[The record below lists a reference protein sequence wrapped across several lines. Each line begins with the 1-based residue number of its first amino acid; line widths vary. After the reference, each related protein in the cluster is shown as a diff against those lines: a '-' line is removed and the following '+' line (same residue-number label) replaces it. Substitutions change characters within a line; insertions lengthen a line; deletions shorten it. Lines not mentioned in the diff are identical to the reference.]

1 MTITDFGAFVPG
13 PRTEIAPTGSGA
25 LDGLTFVVKDL
36 IDVAGTITG
45 GGNPDWHGQQQPAGN
60 SAVVVQRFLQAGA
73 AMVGKTVTDELA
85 FSLEGENEHYGT
97 PINPRCPDRL
107 PGGSSSGSAVAV
119 AAGLADL
126 GLGTDTGGSVRVPAS
141 FCGLYGWRPTHGRV
155 PMTGVIP
162 FAPSFDTVGLFAR
175 DAAQLRTGAG
185 VLLQTPPAQ
194 KRPVR
199 LLLAADAFALGDPE
213 AQAPLREAAAGLGV
227 VEEIEIY
234 GGRAAEFLEAYTTLQ
249 GLDIVRSLGVFL
261 ESKPRFGAAIVPR
274 FEGARALDP
283 AVEPAW
289 QAWRRDMAARLRALL
304 PPGTLLLLPATP
316 GIAPLRFLR
325 DADAGRFYQATLTL
339 CSVAGLA
346 GLPVVTLPLATL
358 DGCPLGLSVIAGP
371 GEDEALLAC
380 ISTSTAPS
388 PSAVRRGRARS
399 RTSTSGR
406 STSGP

>member
-1 MTITDFGAFVPG
+1 MSDDFGAFVPG
-13 PRTEIAPTGSGA
+13 PRAHLAPTGSGA

-45 GGNPDWHGQQQPAGN
+45 GGNPDWHGQQQPAEA
-60 SAVVVQRFLQAGA
+60 SAAVVQRFLQAGA
-73 AMVGKTVTDELA
+73 ALVGKTVTDELA

-97 PINPRCPDRL
+97 PVNPRCPDRL

-119 AAGLADL
+119 AARLADL

-175 DAAQLRTGAG
+175 DATRLSFGAG
-185 VLLQTPPAQ
+185 ALLQTPPAE

-199 LLLAADAFALGDPE
+199 LLVAADAFALADPE
-213 AQAPLREAAAGLGV
+213 AQSPLREAAAGLGV

-234 GGRAAEFLEAYTTLQ
+234 GGRAAEFLEAYTILQ
-249 GLDIVRSLGVFL
+249 GLDVMRSLGAFL
-261 ESKPRFGAAIVPR
+261 ESKPRFGATIAPR

-283 AVEPAW
+283 ACEPEW
-289 QAWRRDMAARLRALL
+289 RAWRRDVTARMKVLL
-304 PPGTLLLLPATP
+304 PPGTMLLLPTTP

-325 DADAGRFYQATLTL
+325 NAHAERFYQAALTL

-346 GLPVVTLPLATL
+346 GLPAVTLPLATL
-358 DGCPLGLSVIAGP
+358 DDCPLGLSVLAGR
-371 GEDEALLAC
+371 GEDEALLAF
-380 ISTSTAPS
+380 AQP
-388 PSAVRRGRARS
+388 
-399 RTSTSGR
+399 
-406 STSGP
+406 

>member
-1 MTITDFGAFVPG
+1 MTVTDFGAFVPG

-45 GGNPDWHGQQQPAGN
+45 GGNPDWHGQQQPTET

-141 FCGLYGWRPTHGRV
+141 FCGLYGFRPTYGRV
-155 PMTGVIP
+155 SMAGVMP

-175 DAAQLRTGAG
+175 NAAHLGTGAG
-185 VLLQTPPAQ
+185 ALLQTPPAQ

-199 LLLAADAFALGDPE
+199 LLLAADALALADPE

-234 GGRAAEFLEAYTTLQ
+234 GGRTAEFLEAYTTLQ
-249 GLDIVRSLGVFL
+249 GLDVMRSLGAFL
-261 ESKPRFGAAIVPR
+261 ESKPRFGAIVGPR

-283 AVEPAW
+283 AVDPQW
-289 QAWRRDMAARLRALL
+289 RAWRRDMAARMNSLL
-304 PPGTLLLLPATP
+304 PPGTILLLPTAP

-325 DADAGRFYQATLTL
+325 DAHADRFYQAALPL

-346 GLPVVTLPLATL
+346 GLPVVTLPAATL
-358 DGCPLGLSVIAGP
+358 DGCPLGLSMIAGP
-371 GEDEALLAC
+371 GEDEALLAL
-380 ISTSTAPS
+380 A
-388 PSAVRRGRARS
+388 
-399 RTSTSGR
+399 
-406 STSGP
+406 

>member
-1 MTITDFGAFVPG
+1 MSAGQPTANDFGAFVPG
-13 PRTEIAPTGSGA
+13 PRTRLIPSGSGA

-45 GGNPDWHGQQQPAGN
+45 GGNPDWHGQQQPAET

-73 AMVGKTVTDELA
+73 AMIGKTVTDELA

-97 PINPRCPDRL
+97 PVNPRCPDRL

-175 DAAQLRTGAG
+175 NAAQLRTGAAA
-185 VLLQTPPAQ
+185 LLQTPPTQ

-199 LLLAADAFALGDPE
+199 LLLAADAFVLADPE
-213 AQAPLREAAAGLGV
+213 AQAPLREAAAGLGIA
-227 VEEIEIY
+227 EEIEIY
-234 GGRAAEFLEAYTTLQ
+234 SGRAAEFLEAYTTLQ
-249 GLDIVRSLGVFL
+249 GLDVMRSLGVFL
-261 ESKPRFGAAIVPR
+261 ESKPRFGATIAPR

-283 AVEPAW
+283 AREPEW
-289 QAWRRDMAARLRALL
+289 RAWRRDMAARMNSLL
-304 PPGTLLLLPATP
+304 PPGTMLLLPTTP
-316 GIAPLRFLR
+316 GIAPRRFLR
-325 DADAGRFYQATLTL
+325 DAHAERFYQAALTL

-346 GLPVVTLPLATL
+346 GLPVVTLPLATV
-358 DGCPLGLSVIAGP
+358 DGCPLGLSAIAGP
-371 GEDEALLAC
+371 GEDEALLAL
-380 ISTSTAPS
+380 APS
-388 PSAVRRGRARS
+388 QRA
-399 RTSTSGR
+399 
-406 STSGP
+406 

>member
-1 MTITDFGAFVPG
+1 MSGPGGPRSDDDFGAFVAG

-36 IDVAGTITG
+36 IDVAGTVTG
-45 GGNPDWHGQQQPAGN
+45 GGNPDWHGQQELAAM
-60 SAVVVQRFLQAGA
+60 SAMVVQSFLQAGA
-73 AMVGKTVTDELA
+73 AMAGKTVTDELA

-97 PINPRCPDRL
+97 PINPRCPERL

-141 FCGLYGWRPTHGRV
+141 FCGLYGYRPTYGRL

-175 DAAQLRTGAG
+175 TPVLLSAG
-185 VLLQTPPAQ
+185 GLTLLQTPPLAEV
-194 KRPVR
+194 RPMR
-199 LLLAADAFALGDPE
+199 LLLATDAFALADSE
-213 AQAPLREAAAGLGV
+213 AQAPLCVAAARLGV
-227 VEEIEIY
+227 VEDVEIY
-234 GGRAAEFLEAYTTLQ
+234 GGRAPEHFEAYTTLQ
-249 GLDIVRSLGVFL
+249 GLDVMRALGVFL
-261 ESKPRFGAAIVPR
+261 ESNPRFGANIAPR

-283 AVEPAW
+283 AVELQW
-289 QAWRRDMAARLRALL
+289 RAWRREFAARMRALL
-304 PPGTLLLLPATP
+304 PPGTLLLLPTTP

-325 DADAGRFYQATLTL
+325 DAHAERFYQAALTL

-358 DGCPLGLSVIAGP
+358 DGCPLGLSVLAGP
-371 GEDEALLAC
+371 GEDEVLLAFASAC
-380 ISTSTAPS
+380 QAPAATS
-388 PSAVRRGRARS
+388 RRMS
-399 RTSTSGR
+399 
-406 STSGP
+406 